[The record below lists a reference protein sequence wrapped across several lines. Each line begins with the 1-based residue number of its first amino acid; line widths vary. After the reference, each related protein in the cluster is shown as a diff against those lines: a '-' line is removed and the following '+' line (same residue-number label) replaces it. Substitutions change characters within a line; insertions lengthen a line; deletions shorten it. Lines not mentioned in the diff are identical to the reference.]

1 MHFLLS
7 ISFFLP
13 LFVTLVG
20 ANTNGIDERD
30 IMEEMEHIMV
40 DNGGTNS
47 DGFVAAITPC
57 SNYVGFASNAT
68 IRGEQTSAQ
77 WVRIVFHDFVTANL
91 AAGTGGLDASVAFES
106 NRAENAGLFINDTI
120 QFMAPTISAYL
131 SMADNLALGIVVSV
145 TTCGGS
151 DTGIPLRA
159 GRIDAT
165 EAGPAGVPEPTTD
178 LNTALAQFAAAGFN
192 QSDTIGVTA
201 CGHSLGRIHYFNFP
215 TIVDESFV
223 TDTNLDGGEGFDTIP
238 DVFDSSVVHEYLNST
253 GQLGGPLVTAPN
265 VTDRSDLRLYI
276 SDKNATMQAI
286 SEEAAF
292 QKTCYSL
299 FERMIN
305 TVPSTV
311 TLSDPVTH
319 LTWKAVDVALDINS
333 TGSVSISG
341 LIRHL
346 YTTETPP
353 STVSYTTGSSTGNST
368 VQLST
373 TVNGTGTSLYGN
385 TTYWAF
391 NSSINSPGTTTLNFE
406 TVSYPVN
413 DEIFVLPTQS
423 SVNTTDKSFVISA
436 AALTS
441 LASSDGMAAIL
452 YVPTTISGTVSKQV
466 QNVTMVMTKYATAG
480 DYTLYSGSVTAA
492 TAASV
497 VVKVVM
503 GSASSRT
510 VKSKLFVGGI

>member
-1 MHFLLS
+1 MHFLLPK
-7 ISFFLP
+7 SFFLP
-13 LFVTLVG
+13 LFVTFVG
-20 ANTNGIDERD
+20 ANTNGIDARD

-120 QFMAPTISAYL
+120 QFTISAYL

-145 TTCGGS
+145 ATCGGS
-151 DTGIPLRA
+151 DTGIPLRT

-178 LNTALAQFAAAGFN
+178 LDTTLAQFAAAGFN

-201 CGHSLGRIHYFNFP
+201 CGHSLGRIHYSNFP

-223 TDTNLDGGEGFDTIP
+223 TDTNLDGGEGFDTTP
-238 DVFDSSVVHEYLNST
+238 DVFDSSVVNEYLDST

-311 TLSDPVTH
+311 TLSDPVTP
-319 LTWKAVDVALDINS
+319 LVWKAVDVALDINS

-341 LIRHL
+341 LIRNL

-368 VQLST
+368 VQSST

-385 TTYWAF
+385 TAYWAF
-391 NSSINSPGTTTLNFE
+391 NSTIDSPGTTTLDFE

-441 LASSDGMAAIL
+441 LALSDGMTAIL

-466 QNVTMVMTKYATAG
+466 QNVTVAMTEYAMAG